1 MARHAEHALDIAAT
15 PQQCFDT
22 LVDFEA
28 YPDWQDAVK
37 ACEVLARDGS
47 GRGRD
52 VAFEIDV
59 RVRRVRYRL
68 RYSYEEPHRIGWDY
82 LGGDVKDVGGG
93 YRLEDAGD
101 GRTRATYSLEID
113 PGMWVP
119 GPVAR
124 MLSEQVMR
132 RHVEDLR
139 RRVEG
144 AG

>member
-1 MARHAEHALDIAAT
+1 MPRRAEHTIEIAAP
-15 PQQCFDT
+15 PQRCFDT

-37 ACEVLARDGS
+37 DCEVLDRDDD

-59 RVRRVRYRL
+59 KLRRVRYRL
-68 RYSYEEPHRIGWDY
+68 RYSYEEPHRIAWDY

-93 YRLEDAGD
+93 YVLEDAGG
-101 GRTRATYSLEID
+101 GRTRATYSLVID

-139 RRVEG
+139 RRVERP
-144 AG
+144 

>member
-1 MARHAEHALDIAAT
+1 MARRAEHTLEIGAT
-15 PQQCFDT
+15 PQQCFDA

-37 ACEVLARDGS
+37 QCEVLDRDRS

-68 RYSYEEPHRIGWDY
+68 RYSYEEPQRIAWDY

-93 YRLEDAGD
+93 YLLEDAGR
-101 GRTRATYSLEID
+101 GRTCATYSLEID

-124 MLSEQVMR
+124 MLGEQVMR

-144 AG
+144 G

>member
-1 MARHAEHALDIAAT
+1 MAKRAEHSVEIAAT
-15 PQQCFDT
+15 PQQCFDA

-28 YPDWQDAVK
+28 YPDWQEAVK
-37 ACEVLARDGS
+37 ECEVLARDDA

-52 VAFEIDV
+52 VAFDIDV
-59 RVRRVRYRL
+59 RIRRVRYRL
-68 RYSYEEPHRIGWDY
+68 RYSYEEPHRIAWDY
-82 LGGDVKDVGGG
+82 LGGDVRDVGGG
-93 YRLEDAGD
+93 YRLDDAGA

-113 PGMWVP
+113 PGIWVP
-119 GPVAR
+119 GPVVR

-144 AG
+144 AP